1 MIRRH
6 ALSLPMPG
14 GAQLFQRMFTR
25 LGLHGRLPLFDVR
38 FHPYANLTVT
48 IRMRQETAYV
58 RFSDVMSGAPLA
70 VLEAAA
76 AIVLARMYRR
86 KARRQWL
93 EVFRDYSYHEDT
105 RRQLETVRRLRARQ
119 VRGDGAGQHHDLESL
134 FEQLNEKYFEGALQ
148 MPRIGWSGRTW
159 RAQLGCFDPAL
170 HQIAINRRLDRA
182 GRAGIRGG
190 LRDVSRDAA
199 PEASAKNGALPAA
212 VAFGGISERGEEI
225 PGLRGGAEI
234 SVAATVAPLT
244 PALIPVATSGRTGA
258 WRFSFAP
265 FWRPPRR
272 AES

>member
-170 HQIAINRRLDRA
+170 HQIAINRRLDRQDVPEFVVA
-182 GRAGIRGG
+182 YVMYHEMLHQKHPLKMVRCRLQSHSAEFRKEEKKFRDYEAAQKFLSRLQ
-190 LRDVSRDAA
+190 LRR
-199 PEASAKNGALPAA
+199 
-212 VAFGGISERGEEI
+212 
-225 PGLRGGAEI
+225 
-234 SVAATVAPLT
+234 
-244 PALIPVATSGRTGA
+244 
-258 WRFSFAP
+258 
-265 FWRPPRR
+265 
-272 AES
+272 

>member
-1 MIRRH
+1 
-6 ALSLPMPG
+6 MPG

-170 HQIAINRRLDRA
+170 HQIAINRRLDREDVPEFVVA
-182 GRAGIRGG
+182 YVMYHEMLHQKHPLKMVRCRLQSHSAEFRKEEKKFRDYEAAQKFLSRLQ
-190 LRDVSRDAA
+190 LRR
-199 PEASAKNGALPAA
+199 
-212 VAFGGISERGEEI
+212 
-225 PGLRGGAEI
+225 
-234 SVAATVAPLT
+234 
-244 PALIPVATSGRTGA
+244 
-258 WRFSFAP
+258 
-265 FWRPPRR
+265 
-272 AES
+272 